1 MLPEA
6 QVRQIVKEH
15 PVSSVLEHVQ
25 KSYYNSAHPLADIL
39 ICGDEHIDEIVAVM
53 KAAMEF
59 YGM

>member
-1 MLPEA
+1 M
-6 QVRQIVKEH
+6 
-15 PVSSVLEHVQ
+15 SSVLEHVQ